1 MKKVLNYFKR
11 WFKLIPV
18 NLHLSKAKRRGLT
31 VGKNFEIYSRIDFG
45 SEPYLITIGDNVR
58 ISVGCMFITHDG
70 GTWVLNNIDGGKRD
84 IFGRISIGNNV
95 HIGANSIIMPGV
107 TIGDNV
113 VIGCSSLVTKDIP
126 SNCVA
131 FGVPSKVFENLDE
144 YRNKADGKSVPTKGL
159 SYKKKK
165 EFLKSLYKL

>member
-18 NLHLSKAKRRGLT
+18 NLHLSKAKRRGLR
-31 VGKNFEIYSRIDFG
+31 VGKHFEIYSRIDFG

-58 ISVGCMFITHDG
+58 ISIGCMFITHDG
-70 GTWVLNNIDGGKRD
+70 GTWVLNNLDGEKRD

-95 HIGANSIIMPGV
+95 HIGANCIIMPGV

-131 FGVPSKVFENLDE
+131 FGVPAKFYESIDE
-144 YRNKADGKSVPTKGL
+144 YKNKAADKCVPTKGY

-165 EFLKSLYKL
+165 EFLEKKFKL